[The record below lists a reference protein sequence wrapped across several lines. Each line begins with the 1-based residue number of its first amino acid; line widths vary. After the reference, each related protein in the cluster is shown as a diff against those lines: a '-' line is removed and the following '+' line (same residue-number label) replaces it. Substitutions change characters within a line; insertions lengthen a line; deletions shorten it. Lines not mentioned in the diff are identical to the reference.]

1 MKNYLENRKQFVL
14 FDECISEMK
23 AKHKG
28 VPQRSILGPLLFLI
42 YINDIP
48 NSNNF
53 FNFLINADDTTLYCC
68 LEDIDSVCKEQLL
81 NSELKSVHLWVSAN
95 K

>member
-1 MKNYLENRKQFVL
+1 
-14 FDECISEMK
+14 MK
-23 AKHKG
+23 AKHKV

-53 FNFLINADDTTLYCC
+53 FNFLRYADDTTLYCC
-68 LEDIDSVCKEQLL
+68 LKDIDSVYKEQLL
-81 NSELKSVHLWVSAN
+81 NSELKSVHLWLSAN
-95 K
+95 MLTLNVNKSK